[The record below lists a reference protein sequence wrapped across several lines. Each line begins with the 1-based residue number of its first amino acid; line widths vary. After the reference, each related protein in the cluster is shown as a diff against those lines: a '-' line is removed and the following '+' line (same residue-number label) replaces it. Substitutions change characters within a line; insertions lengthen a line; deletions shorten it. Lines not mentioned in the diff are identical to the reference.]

1 MRKLPT
7 CVLEND
13 ALSVRVSPVGAELQS
28 VVCGGVERMWS
39 GDLRCGVVGLRCCS
53 R

>member
-13 ALSVRVSPVGAELQS
+13 ALSVRVSPVGAELQLS
-28 VVCGGVERMWS
+28 
-39 GDLRCGVVGLRCCS
+39 LIHI
-53 R
+53 